1 MMPIQNVLIIDDSKT
16 ELMFLTNL
24 LQKNHM
30 RVRTAE
36 GADEALWIVIS
47 SSRAAAQRAP
57 KGRFRRNTASPD
69 ACAG

>member
-1 MMPIQNVLIIDDSKT
+1 MPIQNVLIIDDSKT

-36 GADEALWIVIS
+36 GADEA
-47 SSRAAAQRAP
+47 
-57 KGRFRRNTASPD
+57 FRQLAEAKPT
-69 ACAG
+69 